1 MTQLLRMADIFDA
14 EFYAKRGLFPM
25 FDRREQ
31 KDLYAFISST
41 FNAGLLKVF
50 GLSTAVV
57 PTISANGT
65 TFETITDPNPAP
77 PVGER
82 RLQEMQAFIERDY
95 YHAYDV
101 VHEYLYS
108 ALEVGR
114 RQEPQGSMLV
124 EPSGTRFDRRVIDCR
139 PMYELFNYGLGDYPA
154 ELGGKQATLTE
165 TNLCQAARLDIPET
179 YAVGRIGI
187 LFSPLTR
194 PEVRRS
200 FAERYAFE
208 LWLGKKEFWRA
219 PVASAFAVGE
229 IDAMDSPAIGWCQ
242 LAIPLMI
249 VNQMSFFVRLVGTPD
264 PDDELRLWAVLGNY
278 HARGVQ

>member
-1 MTQLLRMADIFDA
+1 
-14 EFYAKRGLFPM
+14 M
-25 FDRREQ
+25 FDRR
-31 KDLYAFISST
+31 K

-50 GLSTAVV
+50 GLGAAVI

-65 TFETITDPNPAP
+65 TFETVTDPDPAP

-82 RLQEMQAFIERDY
+82 RLQETRAFIERDY
-95 YHAYDV
+95 YHAFDV

-114 RQEPQGSMLV
+114 RREPQGSMLV
-124 EPSGTRFDRRVIDCR
+124 EPGGVRFDRRVIDSR
-139 PMYELFNYGLGDYPA
+139 PMYELFKYACGDYPP
-154 ELGGKQATLTE
+154 ELGGGKQATLTE
-165 TNLCQAARLDIPET
+165 TNMCQAARLDAPET

-200 FAERYAFE
+200 FAERYTLE
-208 LWLGKKEFWRA
+208 LWLGQKEYWRA
-219 PVASAFAVGE
+219 PVAAAFAVGE
-229 IDAMDSPAIGWCQ
+229 IDAMDSPPIGWCQ
-242 LAIPLMI
+242 LAVPLMI
-249 VNQMSFFVRLVGTPD
+249 VNQMTFFVRLVGTPD
-264 PDDELRLWAVLGNY
+264 PDDELKLWAVLGNL